1 MKIICDSV
9 KPVMQPFD
17 FFYFYIFLLKNY
29 RNSKIYKSASRI
41 PRGRI

>member
-17 FFYFYIFLLKNY
+17 FFLFLHFFIKKLQKFENLQICLTH
-29 RNSKIYKSASRI
+29 S
-41 PRGRI
+41 